1 MRQVNCTKDHHT
13 PEIWER
19 CSFRLLLGH
28 IALFYGFW
36 IKIPELRNQSM
47 RGLYLVSTRE
57 RNHAL
62 GKESNIFL
70 IFYHLKT
77 DGTLAQLYFW
87 LCKGFPGGSVVKNL
101 PAQHQTQV

>member
-1 MRQVNCTKDHHT
+1 MLKVCYMRQVNCTKDHHT

-77 DGTLAQLYFW
+77 DGTLA
-87 LCKGFPGGSVVKNL
+87 
-101 PAQHQTQV
+101 